1 MEIVQVVFFG
11 VLIGGMITFLG
22 IFLRQRYSSVRRRLQ
37 VNPRFDTDLLRPQM
51 QDKSVFISQSLVERV
66 EQKLDL
72 RKDGPT
78 SKKLQAKLIRAGIY
92 TERAIPL
99 FLGIKLGG
107 LLVLPLLVLFILWGN
122 TNQRGLLMGI
132 PIAICSLGYI
142 LPDLI
147 LNRLINSRQQKIRE
161 SLPDALDLLVV
172 CVEAGQGLDA
182 AIKRVSEDLQTSSPV
197 ISQELI
203 LVNLETMAGLER
215 QQALKNLGERTGVE
229 ELISLCN
236 VLIQSDR
243 FGTSIAQG
251 PQNPIGFY
259 AYGPAFETGNHGRQN
274 PGQTGFPDATLHF
287 SGHHRRY
294 LGAGVYPGLEITPP
308 GWIKLER
315 ADRMGGEVR

>member
-22 IFLRQRYSSVRRRLQ
+22 IFLQQRYSSVRRRLQ
-37 VNPRFDTDLLRPQM
+37 VNPRLDTDLLRPQM
-51 QDKSVFISQSLVERV
+51 HDKPVFISNSLAEKV
-66 EQKLDL
+66 EQRLDL
-72 RKDGPT
+72 RKDGRT
-78 SKKLQAKLIRAGIY
+78 SKRLQAKLIRAGIY

-132 PIAICSLGYI
+132 PIALCSLGYI

-147 LNRLINSRQQKIRE
+147 LNRMINSRQQKIRE
-161 SLPDALDLLVV
+161 AIPDALDLLVV

-182 AIKRVSEDLQTSSPV
+182 AIKRVSEDLQISSPI

-243 FGTSIAQG
+243 FGTSIAQALKTQSDFMRTARRLRLETMAAKT
-251 PQNPIGFY
+251 PVKLVFPMLLFIFP
-259 AYGPAFETGNHGRQN
+259 AIIVVILGPAIIQVSKFFN
-274 PGQTGFPDATLHF
+274 PGG
-287 SGHHRRY
+287 
-294 LGAGVYPGLEITPP
+294 
-308 GWIKLER
+308 
-315 ADRMGGEVR
+315 

>member
-1 MEIVQVVFFG
+1 MELFQVIFFG

-22 IFLRQRYSSVRRRLQ
+22 IFLKQRYSSVRRRLQ
-37 VNPRFDTDLLRPQM
+37 VNPRLDTDLLRPQM
-51 QDKSVFISQSLVERV
+51 KDKPVFISTSLVEKV
-66 EQKLDL
+66 EQRLDL

-78 SKKLQAKLIRAGIY
+78 SKKLQARLIRAGIY
-92 TERAIPL
+92 TERAIPF

-122 TNQRGLLMGI
+122 INQRGLLMGI
-132 PIAICSLGYI
+132 PIALCSLGYI
-142 LPDLI
+142 LPDII
-147 LNRLINSRQQKIRE
+147 LNRLIESRQKKIRE
-161 SLPDALDLLVV
+161 ALPDALDLLVV
-172 CVEAGQGLDA
+172 CVEAGQGLDS

-243 FGTSIAQG
+243 FGTSIAQALKTQSDFMRTARRLRLETMAAKT
-251 PQNPIGFY
+251 PVKLVFPMLLFIFP
-259 AYGPAFETGNHGRQN
+259 AIIVVILGPAIIQVSKYFN
-274 PGQTGFPDATLHF
+274 
-287 SGHHRRY
+287 
-294 LGAGVYPGLEITPP
+294 
-308 GWIKLER
+308 K
-315 ADRMGGEVR
+315 GG

>member
-1 MEIVQVVFFG
+1 MELIQVIFFG

-22 IFLRQRYSSVRRRLQ
+22 VFLKQRHSGVRRRLQ
-37 VNPRFDTDLLRPQM
+37 ANPRVNADLLRPQRKD
-51 QDKSVFISQSLVERV
+51 QPSFISASLAE
-66 EQKLDL
+66 KLEKKFDL
-72 RKDGPT
+72 KKDGAT
-78 SKKLQAKLIRAGIY
+78 TKKLQAKLTRAGIY
-92 TERAIPL
+92 TERAVPL

-132 PIAICSLGYI
+132 PIALCSLGFI

-147 LNRLINSRQQKIRE
+147 LNRLISSRQQKIRE
-161 SLPDALDLLVV
+161 AIPDALDLLVV

-182 AIKRVSEDLQTSSPV
+182 AIKRVSDDLQESSPI

-215 QQALKNLGERTGVE
+215 QQALRNLGERTGVE

-243 FGTSIAQG
+243 FGTSIASALKTQSDYMRTARRLRLEG
-251 PQNPIGFY
+251 MAAKTPVKLVFPMLLFIFP
-259 AYGPAFETGNHGRQN
+259 AIVVVILGPAMIQVMGM
-274 PGQTGFPDATLHF
+274 F
-287 SGHHRRY
+287 S
-294 LGAGVYPGLEITPP
+294 
-308 GWIKLER
+308 K
-315 ADRMGGEVR
+315 

>member
-22 IFLRQRYSSVRRRLQ
+22 IFLKQRYSSVRRRLQ
-37 VNPRFDTDLLRPQM
+37 VSPRLNVDLLRPQM
-51 QDKSVFISQSLVERV
+51 KDKPVLISAKLAEKL
-66 EQKLDL
+66 EDKLDL
-72 RKDGPT
+72 KKEGAT
-78 SKKLQAKLIRAGIY
+78 TKKLQAKLIRAGIY
-92 TERAIPL
+92 TERAIPF

-107 LLVLPLLVLFILWGN
+107 LLVLPILVLFILWGN

-132 PIAICSLGYI
+132 PIALCSLGYI

-147 LNRLINSRQQKIRE
+147 LNRMISSRQQKIRE
-161 SLPDALDLLVV
+161 ALPDALDLLVV
-172 CVEAGQGLDA
+172 CVEAGQGLDS

-236 VLIQSDR
+236 VLIQSER
-243 FGTSIAQG
+243 FGTSIAQALKTQSEFMRTSRRLRLETMAAKT
-251 PQNPIGFY
+251 PVKLVFPMLLFIFP
-259 AYGPAFETGNHGRQN
+259 AIVVVILGPAFIQVSK
-274 PGQTGFPDATLHF
+274 HF
-287 SGHHRRY
+287 N
-294 LGAGVYPGLEITPP
+294 
-308 GWIKLER
+308 
-315 ADRMGGEVR
+315 MGG

>member
-22 IFLRQRYSSVRRRLQ
+22 VFLRQRHSSVRRRLQ
-37 VNPRFDTDLLRPQM
+37 ANPRVNADLLRPQIKD
-51 QDKSVFISQSLVERV
+51 QPAFISASLAE
-66 EQKLDL
+66 KLGKKFDL
-72 RKDGPT
+72 KKDGAT
-78 SKKLQAKLIRAGIY
+78 TKRLQARLIRAGIY
-92 TERAIPL
+92 TEQAVPL

-107 LLVLPLLVLFILWGN
+107 LLVLPILVLFILWGN

-132 PIAICSLGYI
+132 PIALCSLGFI

-147 LNRLINSRQQKIRE
+147 LNRLISSRQQKIRE
-161 SLPDALDLLVV
+161 AIPDALDLLVV

-182 AIKRVSEDLQTSSPV
+182 AIKRVSDDLQESSPI

-215 QQALKNLGERTGVE
+215 QQALRNLGERTGVD

-243 FGTSIAQG
+243 FGTSIASALKTQSDYMRTARRLRLEG
-251 PQNPIGFY
+251 MAAKTPVKLVFPMLLFIF
-259 AYGPAFETGNHGRQN
+259 PAIVVVI
-274 PGQTGFPDATLHF
+274 
-287 SGHHRRY
+287 
-294 LGAGVYPGLEITPP
+294 LGSAIIQVLDLLN
-308 GWIKLER
+308 K
-315 ADRMGGEVR
+315 GG

>member
-1 MEIVQVVFFG
+1 MEIVHVVFFG

-22 IFLRQRYSSVRRRLQ
+22 FFLKQRHSAVRRRLQ
-37 VNPRFDTDLLRPQM
+37 ANPRLNNDLLRPQM
-51 QDKSVFISQSLVERV
+51 QDQPAFISANLAEKL
-66 EQKLDL
+66 ETKLDL
-72 RKDGPT
+72 RKDGAT
-78 SKKLQAKLIRAGIY
+78 TKKLQARLISAGIY

-107 LLVLPLLVLFILWGN
+107 LLVLPILVLFILWGN

-132 PIAICSLGYI
+132 PIALCSLGFI

-147 LNRLINSRQQKIRE
+147 LNRMISSRQQKIRE
-161 SLPDALDLLVV
+161 AIPDALDLLVV

-182 AIKRVSEDLQTSSPV
+182 AIKRVSDDLQTSSPI

-215 QQALKNLGERTGVE
+215 QQALRNLGERTGVE

-243 FGTSIAQG
+243 FGTSIAQALKTQSDFMRTARRLRLEG
-251 PQNPIGFY
+251 LAAKTPVKLVFPMLLFIFP
-259 AYGPAFETGNHGRQN
+259 AIIVVILGPAMLQVMR
-274 PGQTGFPDATLHF
+274 LF
-287 SGHHRRY
+287 S
-294 LGAGVYPGLEITPP
+294 
-308 GWIKLER
+308 K
-315 ADRMGGEVR
+315 GG

>member
-22 IFLRQRYSSVRRRLQ
+22 VFLRQRHSSVRRRLQ
-37 VNPRFDTDLLRPQM
+37 AKPQAKTDLLRRQR
-51 QDKSVFISQSLVERV
+51 QDQPAFISASLAE
-66 EQKLDL
+66 KLEKKFDL
-72 RKDGPT
+72 KKDGAT
-78 SKKLQAKLIRAGIY
+78 TKRLQARLTRAGIY
-92 TERAIPL
+92 TERAVPL

-122 TNQRGLLMGI
+122 TDQRGLLMGI
-132 PIAICSLGYI
+132 PIALCSLGYI

-147 LNRLINSRQQKIRE
+147 LNRLISSRQQKIRE
-161 SLPDALDLLVV
+161 AIPDALDLLVV

-182 AIKRVSEDLQTSSPV
+182 AIKRVSDDLQESSPI

-215 QQALKNLGERTGVE
+215 QQALRNLGERTGVD

-243 FGTSIAQG
+243 FGTSIASALKTQSDYMRTARRLRLEG
-251 PQNPIGFY
+251 MAAKTPVKLVFPMLLFIFP
-259 AYGPAFETGNHGRQN
+259 AIVVVILGPAMIQVMGV
-274 PGQTGFPDATLHF
+274 F
-287 SGHHRRY
+287 S
-294 LGAGVYPGLEITPP
+294 
-308 GWIKLER
+308 K
-315 ADRMGGEVR
+315 GG

>member
-22 IFLRQRYSSVRRRLQ
+22 IFLQQRYSSVRRRLQ
-37 VNPRFDTDLLRPQM
+37 VNPRLDTDLLRPQM
-51 QDKSVFISQSLVERV
+51 HDKPVFISNSLAERV
-66 EQKLDL
+66 EQRLDL
-72 RKDGPT
+72 RKDGRT
-78 SKKLQAKLIRAGIY
+78 SKRLQAKLIRAGIY

-132 PIAICSLGYI
+132 PIALCSLGYI

-147 LNRLINSRQQKIRE
+147 LNRMINSRQQKIRE
-161 SLPDALDLLVV
+161 AIPDALDLLVV

-182 AIKRVSEDLQTSSPV
+182 AIKRVSEDLQTSSPI

-243 FGTSIAQG
+243 FGTSIAQALKTQSDFMRTARRLRLETMAAKT
-251 PQNPIGFY
+251 PVKLVFPMLLFIFP
-259 AYGPAFETGNHGRQN
+259 AIIVVILGPAFIMVSKQFH
-274 PGQTGFPDATLHF
+274 
-287 SGHHRRY
+287 
-294 LGAGVYPGLEITPP
+294 LGG
-308 GWIKLER
+308 
-315 ADRMGGEVR
+315 

>member
-11 VLIGGMITFLG
+11 VVIGGMITFLG
-22 IFLRQRYSSVRRRLQ
+22 IFLKQRYSSVRRRLQ
-37 VNPRFDTDLLRPQM
+37 ANPRLDNDLLRPQM
-51 QDKSVFISQSLVERV
+51 QDKPLFISKSLADKV

-72 RKDGPT
+72 
-78 SKKLQAKLIRAGIY
+78 KKGGRTTKRLQAKLIRAGIY

-122 TNQRGLLMGI
+122 VNQRGLLMGI
-132 PIAICSLGYI
+132 PIALCSLGYI
-142 LPDLI
+142 LPDII
-147 LNRLINSRQQKIRE
+147 LNRLITSRQQKIRE

-182 AIKRVSEDLQTSSPV
+182 AIKRVSEDLETSSPI

-243 FGTSIAQG
+243 FGTSIAQALKTQSDFMRTSRRLRLETMAAKT
-251 PQNPIGFY
+251 PVKLVFPMLLFIFP
-259 AYGPAFETGNHGRQN
+259 AIIVVILGPAAIQVSKFFN
-274 PGQTGFPDATLHF
+274 
-287 SGHHRRY
+287 
-294 LGAGVYPGLEITPP
+294 
-308 GWIKLER
+308 
-315 ADRMGGEVR
+315 MGD